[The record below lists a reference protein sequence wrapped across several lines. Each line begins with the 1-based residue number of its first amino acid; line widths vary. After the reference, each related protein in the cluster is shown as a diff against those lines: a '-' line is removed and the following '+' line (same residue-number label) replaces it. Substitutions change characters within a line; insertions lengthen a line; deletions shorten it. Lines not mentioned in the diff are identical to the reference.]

1 MSENL
6 RGKASLPFSLSI
18 VNQAGDEAIL
28 AGHTRDMRATG
39 LSLVLPDVHNDIQ
52 EIVGED
58 RTLRIVLELP
68 TGPIEIEAAPVRYEQ
83 LNEQGTDRGYLVGAR
98 ITEISDHDCVRFV
111 KYLRSLR

>member
-18 VNQAGDEAIL
+18 VNEAGEEAVL

-39 LSLVLPDVHNDIQ
+39 LSLVLPDIHAGIQ
-52 EIVGED
+52 ELVGEA

-83 LNEQGTDRGYLVGAR
+83 LSEEGMDGGHLVGAR
-98 ITEISDHDCVRFV
+98 ITEISDSDCVRFV

>member
-18 VNQAGDEAIL
+18 INAAGDEAMI

-39 LSLVLPDVHNDIQ
+39 LSLILPAMPTGIE
-52 EIVGED
+52 EITGED

-83 LNEQGTDRGYLVGAR
+83 LDKEGSEQCYLVGAR
-98 ITEISDHDCVRFV
+98 ITEISDSDCVRFV

>member
-1 MSENL
+1 MAENL

-18 VNQAGDEAIL
+18 VNAAGDEDVL

-39 LSLVLPDVHNDIQ
+39 LSLVVPDIRIGSQ

-58 RTLRIVLELP
+58 RRLRIVLELP
-68 TGPIEIEAAPVRYEQ
+68 TGPIEIQAAPVRYEQ
-83 LNEQGTDRGYLVGAR
+83 LDEKGTEQGYLVGAR
-98 ITEISDHDCVRFV
+98 ITEISDSDCVRFV